1 MFVTARTTFG
11 IPHTGATG
19 RKRITEDVF
28 KGLKIPLLDKRVQDR
43 IKKHTVTTDR
53 QIRVLQQ
60 KAKVIYSKAEDDFLH
75 SLGIAT

>member
-1 MFVTARTTFG
+1 M
-11 IPHTGATG
+11 
-19 RKRITEDVF
+19 
-28 KGLKIPLLDKRVQDR
+28 KIPLLDKRVQDR